1 LALKVIASI
10 EIKNEKTISALLHFR
25 ALYYIHIQPKIIKMY
40 LIFDGVSSSW
50 YIWVFSRE
58 KKNICAEKLDIVWNE
73 SSRTSDIISAFLLK
87 HDISYNDILNIIC
100 VVGPWSFTWVR
111 SVTLVINTIAFIHP
125 HISLTPLWFFDLY
138 DNYPIVKS
146 SSKRDLFVK
155 GNDVYGDT
163 DVSRFQGKY
172 TLHREIDYDLI
183 LQKVS
188 IMQEKRIAP
197 LYIKKPTI
205 T

>member
-1 LALKVIASI
+1 
-10 EIKNEKTISALLHFR
+10 
-25 ALYYIHIQPKIIKMY
+25 MY

-155 GNDVYGDT
+155 YSKSGIIRVVKNSDFEIQYCGNDVYGDT